1 MGLDGS
7 GPSWF
12 NRAMSSPASLLRHLP
27 AVERL
32 LAAPRLATAL
42 DLHGRVAVRDAARR
56 RLAALREEIRAGDM
70 DLEALTAAITDL
82 PGRVVAE
89 VEEACRAPYKR
100 VINASGILIH
110 TNLGRS
116 PLAQRA
122 VAAATRAA
130 AEPLALEYDLEEGRR
145 GSRRGPVLEVLAALF
160 PDTTGLV
167 VGNNAAAVL
176 LALNTWCLGRG
187 VLISRGELVE
197 IGGAFRV
204 PEILVRS
211 GAVLK
216 EVGTTNRTRIEDFR
230 AGLNDHVGAI
240 LRVHPSNFHQVGFTE
255 QAGTRELAE
264 LARAAGIPFMVD
276 QGSGNLHELTAV
288 GIRDEPTVASILA
301 AGADVVT
308 FSGDKLL
315 GGPQAGLIVGG
326 ETWVEPMAANPMARA
341 LRPDKMILAAM
352 VETLRLHEQGLAFA
366 EIPVLRRLALTVDAL
381 RLRAEDFRRRLET
394 GGVPARALTLQEG
407 ISRVG
412 GGSSP
417 AGHVPTVLV
426 ALARPGLSLDELAV
440 RLRTGTPA
448 VVARVSGNRL
458 LLDLRTVDESEDELL
473 AEAVLQALDR

>member
-1 MGLDGS
+1 MDGS
-7 GPSWF
+7 GLSWF
-12 NRAMSSPASLLRHLP
+12 NRTMASQASLLRHLP

-32 LAAPRLATAL
+32 LAEPRLEAAL

-56 RLAALREEIRAGDM
+56 RLAALREEIRSGKL
-70 DLEALTAAITDL
+70 DLELLTAKIADL

-89 VEEACRAPYKR
+89 VEEACQAPYKR

-116 PLAQRA
+116 PLALRA

-145 GSRRGPVLEVLAALF
+145 GSRRGPVLEILAKIF

-176 LALNTWCLGRG
+176 LALNTWCRGRG

-197 IGGAFRV
+197 IGGSFRV

-216 EVGTTNRTRIEDFR
+216 EVGTTNRTRIDDFR
-230 AGLNDHVGAI
+230 AGLNDSVGAI
-240 LRVHPSNFHQVGFTE
+240 LRVHPSNFHQIGFTE

-264 LARAAGIPFMVD
+264 LAQAAGIPFMVD
-276 QGSGNLHELTAV
+276 QGSGNLHDLTTI
-288 GIRDEPTVASILA
+288 GIHHEPTVASILE

-326 ETWVEPMAANPMARA
+326 ATWVEPMAANPMARA

-366 EIPVLRRLALTVDAL
+366 EIPVLRRLALKVDAL
-381 RLRAEDFRRRLET
+381 RLRAEAFRHRLET
-394 GGVPARALTLQEG
+394 GGVPRGDLTLQEG

-412 GGSSP
+412 GGSAP
-417 AGHVPTVLV
+417 AGHVATVLV
-426 ALARPGLSLDELAV
+426 ALAGPGLSLDDLAA
-440 RLRTGTPA
+440 RLRAGTPA
-448 VVARVSGNRL
+448 VVARVSDNRL
-458 LLDLRTVDESEDELL
+458 LLDLRTVDESEDEIL
-473 AEAVLQALDR
+473 AEAVLQALGR